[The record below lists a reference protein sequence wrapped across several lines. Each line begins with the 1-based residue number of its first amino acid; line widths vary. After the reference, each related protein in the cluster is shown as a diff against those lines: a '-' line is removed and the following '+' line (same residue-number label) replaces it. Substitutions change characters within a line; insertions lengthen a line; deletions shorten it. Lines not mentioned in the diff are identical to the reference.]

1 MCVKE
6 QEEQRGQSAK
16 EDPHPK
22 RQKTCEWATDTQ
34 TLRASVLKRRP
45 VGDNAIMQRHRSC
58 CCTAVLRVKR
68 FVTSCAVL
76 CGAVVE
82 SPRAK
87 AERQR
92 QLQLHIAV
100 CKLRCLRAVCG
111 MRAVFL
117 FLAVDPRASYFPQ
130 RAGFHYLW
138 VSGCGHVMFVVS
150 DNSVGVWV
158 RGSGGPPDVWVYMYP

>member
-76 CGAVVE
+76 CGAVRCCSRVPE
-82 SPRAK
+82 GKSGAS
-87 AERQR
+87 AAVAVAHCS
-92 QLQLHIAV
+92 LQIAV
-100 CKLRCLRAVCG
+100 PPCRLWDARCIPVSCSG
-111 MRAVFL
+111 STGVVFPATGGLPL
-117 FLAVDPRASYFPQ
+117 F
-130 RAGFHYLW
+130 
-138 VSGCGHVMFVVS
+138 
-150 DNSVGVWV
+150 VGVWV
-158 RGSGGPPDVWVYMYP
+158 WARDVRCQ